1 MTWVIDTER
10 RRLMNP
16 IFPLA
21 AIVGQDKSKRGL
33 LLCAVNP
40 SLSGVLIRGDKGTA
54 KSTAARGFRELL
66 APIQRVPGCPYNCAP
81 GESLAYCPVCNAD
94 HSDTFSHASLAPGPF
109 VSLPPVSTRDRV
121 LGILHLQPV
130 LKEG

>member
-16 IFPLA
+16 IFPFA
-21 AIVGQDKSKRGL
+21 ALVAQDKLNRAH

-40 SLSGVLIRGDKGTA
+40 SLSCVLIRGDNGTA
-54 KSTAARGFRELL
+54 TSTAARGWRELL
-66 APIQRVPGCPYNCAP
+66 APIHRVPGSPYNCAP

-94 HSDTFSHASLAPGPF
+94 HSDTFSHASLAPAPF
-109 VSLPPVSTRDRV
+109 VSLP
-121 LGILHLQPV
+121 
-130 LKEG
+130 